1 LTFLAKTLDRGARDV
16 VYLEVMVGVSEKGG
30 KMISP
35 EQRSLLYRTCK
46 EAGVSFQA
54 VISTYFRGAGK
65 RHEAIDAM
73 TGDAWDLALRINPL
87 HLEAILEDVK
97 SGTFFEDWSDEPDDG
112 IDRKTAAQLRSKLYG
127 ACKKAGVNFKKLI
140 SERFGVKPKDAWD
153 EALYIPAEKLESLI
167 EEIEARAAEIV
178 SKPA

>member
-1 LTFLAKTLDRGARDV
+1 
-16 VYLEVMVGVSEKGG
+16 
-30 KMISP
+30 MISP
-35 EQRSLLYRTCK
+35 AQRSLLYRVCK

-54 VISTYFRGAGK
+54 VVSTYFRGRGE

-87 HLEAILEDVK
+87 HFEAILEDVK

-112 IDRKTAAQLRSKLYG
+112 LDRETTARLRGKLYA
-127 ACKKAGVNFKKLI
+127 ACKKSGVNFKKLI
-140 SERFGVKPKDAWD
+140 AETFGVKPRDAWD

-167 EEIEARAAEIV
+167 EEVEARAAEIV
-178 SKPA
+178 GKTA